1 VASGQLAITDDDVGE
16 SFFNAATVP
25 GAHGSL
31 TITPDG
37 AWTYEVDNALP
48 EVQGLAQG
56 EFLTDTVTVTS
67 QDGTAQDIEIT
78 IKGSDDFL
86 SGTAIDGYIEGAT
99 IFADTDGDGELDAGE
114 AFSVTGEDG
123 EFSLTNA
130 EGSLVLLGGDGAID
144 AATGLAFNGQLEA
157 PAGSTVVTPLT
168 TLINKLVEGGEDQV
182 VAQAKVKSAFGIT
195 AGEDLTTF
203 DPIDAALS
211 GGASAASG
219 IEIAALGV
227 ALQNLAV
234 QAGSALRGASDVEQ
248 GVDSSLTFADAT
260 DAVFRS
266 LSDQISVLPP
276 ATELQASQAQFE
288 DLLVD
293 AAVKA
298 GLGADAQDHLAPSA
312 GDIANVMLSGL
323 EALDEVSADPIEALR
338 ELAQTA
344 SVLQHEAS
352 SDIEAAVE
360 AAAGEAGDVS
370 ALSALLAS
378 FTGEALEAAI
388 EVAPTGNVLGS
399 HPVSIV
405 GTDGDDVLIGGGGDD
420 TLIGLEGRDT
430 LIGSDGNDTLDGG
443 LGQDTLS
450 GGAGDDVLISDTSR
464 GADLL
469 DATGSDFTSADYR
482 DATGPITVTLS
493 SESSVTGDVSV
504 GTDTLIGIDRVF
516 GSDFDDTFT
525 VDSTFSGT
533 FGSFNE
539 IEGGGGDDVITGNG
553 STRVGYLNADAGVF
567 VDLGSGTASSLE
579 GDDAAGIGTDT
590 LTDVNQV
597 RGSQHGDTLVGGDG
611 EGFESFRG
619 QAGDDFIDGG
629 GGVEDRADYK
639 NSPNPVHVDLSSGIA
654 LDGFGGADTLV
665 NIERV
670 RGSGL
675 GDLLIGSDTGN
686 RLEGKGGDD
695 TLIGGEGDDSL
706 RGGDGDDT
714 LEGGVGQDFLSGGS
728 GSDAF
733 VFTSKDGSTRNLLG
747 ENGFFG
753 DVISDYTAG
762 EDQLVFEGME
772 GISYTGRVFEVVN
785 GDPHTAT
792 ADAIDA
798 DPSIQNE
805 IVFILDSGPHLDFLS
820 SQTRGFLY
828 VKGVGSGADFDQMM
842 IELQNVSVPPPVDA
856 IVFSDPDAV
865 ITGDITAT
873 LTEDISVDADDLL
886 TTSGQLS
893 ITDAD
898 AGEAFFNEG
907 TISGAH
913 GSLTITPDGSWSYTA
928 DNAQPAVQGLGEGA
942 LLTDTVTVT
951 SLDGT
956 EQSIEITITGTN
968 DVPIISGEL
977 SGSVVEDEVFAASG
991 QLSIADVDGGEAFF
1005 NEGTVSGAHG
1015 SLTIDANGAW
1025 TYKVDNDQA
1034 AVQALGADDVLR
1046 DTVTVTSLDGTEQSI
1061 EITISGKDEP
1071 ASVVLV
1077 GTDGDEVLIGDDN
1090 SDTLIGLDG
1099 RDTLIGHA
1107 GDDTLDGG
1115 LGQDTLVGGAG
1126 DDLLTADTSRG
1137 LSTDFTSVDYR
1148 DATGPITVTLSSE
1161 SRVTGDVSVGTDTLI
1176 GIDRVFG
1183 SGFDD
1188 TFTVDSTFSG
1198 TFGTF

>member
-1 VASGQLAITDDDVGE
+1 MGATLTDTVTVSSVDGTVQSIAITITGTNDAAFITGAVTGSVTEDVLVDANGDLVASGQLAITDADAGE
-16 SFFNAATVP
+16 SFFRSETVP
-25 GAHGSL
+25 GTHGSL

-67 QDGTAQDIEIT
+67 QDGTEQNIEIT
-78 IKGSDDFL
+78 INGSDDFL

-99 IFADTDGDGELDAGE
+99 IFADADGDGELDAGE

-323 EALDEVSADPIEALR
+323 DALDEVSADPIEALR

-430 LIGSDGNDTLDGG
+430 LIGSDGDDTLDGG

-464 GADLL
+464 GADWI
-469 DATGSDFTSADYR
+469 YR
-482 DATGPITVTLS
+482 
-493 SESSVTGDVSV
+493 
-504 GTDTLIGIDRVF
+504 
-516 GSDFDDTFT
+516 
-525 VDSTFSGT
+525 
-533 FGSFNE
+533 
-539 IEGGGGDDVITGNG
+539 
-553 STRVGYLNADAGVF
+553 
-567 VDLGSGTASSLE
+567 
-579 GDDAAGIGTDT
+579 
-590 LTDVNQV
+590 
-597 RGSQHGDTLVGGDG
+597 
-611 EGFESFRG
+611 
-619 QAGDDFIDGG
+619 
-629 GGVEDRADYK
+629 
-639 NSPNPVHVDLSSGIA
+639 
-654 LDGFGGADTLV
+654 
-665 NIERV
+665 
-670 RGSGL
+670 
-675 GDLLIGSDTGN
+675 
-686 RLEGKGGDD
+686 
-695 TLIGGEGDDSL
+695 
-706 RGGDGDDT
+706 
-714 LEGGVGQDFLSGGS
+714 
-728 GSDAF
+728 
-733 VFTSKDGSTRNLLG
+733 
-747 ENGFFG
+747 
-753 DVISDYTAG
+753 
-762 EDQLVFEGME
+762 
-772 GISYTGRVFEVVN
+772 
-785 GDPHTAT
+785 
-792 ADAIDA
+792 
-798 DPSIQNE
+798 
-805 IVFILDSGPHLDFLS
+805 
-820 SQTRGFLY
+820 LY
-828 VKGVGSGADFDQMM
+828 VG
-842 IELQNVSVPPPVDA
+842 
-856 IVFSDPDAV
+856 
-865 ITGDITAT
+865 
-873 LTEDISVDADDLL
+873 
-886 TTSGQLS
+886 
-893 ITDAD
+893 
-898 AGEAFFNEG
+898 
-907 TISGAH
+907 
-913 GSLTITPDGSWSYTA
+913 
-928 DNAQPAVQGLGEGA
+928 
-942 LLTDTVTVT
+942 
-951 SLDGT
+951 
-956 EQSIEITITGTN
+956 
-968 DVPIISGEL
+968 
-977 SGSVVEDEVFAASG
+977 
-991 QLSIADVDGGEAFF
+991 
-1005 NEGTVSGAHG
+1005 
-1015 SLTIDANGAW
+1015 
-1025 TYKVDNDQA
+1025 
-1034 AVQALGADDVLR
+1034 
-1046 DTVTVTSLDGTEQSI
+1046 
-1061 EITISGKDEP
+1061 
-1071 ASVVLV
+1071 
-1077 GTDGDEVLIGDDN
+1077 
-1090 SDTLIGLDG
+1090 
-1099 RDTLIGHA
+1099 
-1107 GDDTLDGG
+1107 
-1115 LGQDTLVGGAG
+1115 
-1126 DDLLTADTSRG
+1126 
-1137 LSTDFTSVDYR
+1137 
-1148 DATGPITVTLSSE
+1148 
-1161 SRVTGDVSVGTDTLI
+1161 
-1176 GIDRVFG
+1176 
-1183 SGFDD
+1183 
-1188 TFTVDSTFSG
+1188 
-1198 TFGTF
+1198 